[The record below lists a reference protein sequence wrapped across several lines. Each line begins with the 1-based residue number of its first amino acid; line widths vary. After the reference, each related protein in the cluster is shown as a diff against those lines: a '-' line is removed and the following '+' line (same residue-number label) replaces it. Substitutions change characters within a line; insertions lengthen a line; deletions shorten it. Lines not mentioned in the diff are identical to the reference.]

1 MKTIKKN
8 MIKYNNEKIFA
19 KNLLQSCDCN
29 IPRTCC
35 PNDKENVNNLDD
47 LTLCETKF
55 CGIIDQTLF
64 YIDLTVLYIQNFENF
79 T

>member
-1 MKTIKKN
+1 MKKYLQKTCYKAVIAIYRGHVVQ
-8 MIKYNNEKIFA
+8 MI
-19 KNLLQSCDCN
+19 
-29 IPRTCC
+29 
-35 PNDKENVNNLDD
+35 NDKENVNNLDD
-47 LTLCETKF
+47 LTVCETKF